1 MFNKPVGSLTTQDLE
16 ELLVSAPLESV
27 RLEFKSAAPGPDELV
42 KKLSGFANTF
52 GGYLIVG
59 AAENAGRLAALP
71 GIEPRPDYRQTITQQ
86 CASGIVPLIDVFV
99 SDPIPTPAD
108 DGKVCYVIFVPES
121 DRTPHF
127 VSGRKGAYVR
137 VDEHSH
143 RVADK
148 LATYDEILQLSN
160 RRQRLVDQRQA
171 LVGRARVRFS
181 QFSTTISPRED
192 GTPRAS
198 AMIGVIPRYPSK
210 QLVDHPSLLK
220 LAREVRVAWRSVG
233 FPQEYTPLSQHE
245 SALLPTEYE
254 RGQSLVEVNA
264 WGLVTSAWT
273 IEHSI
278 GQGSN
283 IVGIHLK
290 YLLGMVLVLL
300 EYAGRMHARMG
311 FEGPLQVVGALE
323 RIRGVPLY
331 GFHFNFPERISES
344 RFDDGVE
351 FSFEATTEDLLARRD
366 EIAGRVIQ
374 AILYALGWA
383 GPHQP
388 DEIAAHIDSLIRG
401 AYEYNFW
408 PIPNA
413 NQ

>member
-86 CASGIVPLIDVFV
+86 CASGIVPLIDVFI

-148 LATYDEILQLSN
+148 LATYEEILQLSN
-160 RRQRLVDQRQA
+160 RRQRLIEQRDS
-171 LVGRARVRFS
+171 LIRRASARFS
-181 QFSTTISPRED
+181 QFSTMNTPRED
-192 GTPRAS
+192 GKQRAS
-198 AMIGVIPRYPSK
+198 AMIAVVPRYPSK
-210 QLVDHPSLLK
+210 QLLDHPSLLK
-220 LAREVRVAWRSVG
+220 LAREVRVPWRSVE
-233 FPQEYTPLSQHE
+233 FPQERTPLSQHE

-254 RGQSLVEVNA
+254 GGRTLVEVNS
-264 WGLVTSAWT
+264 WGLVTSTWT
-273 IEHSI
+273 IEQEI
-278 GQGSN
+278 GYQST
-283 IVGIHLK
+283 IIGIHLR

-300 EYAGRMHARMG
+300 EYAKKIHSRMG
-311 FEGPLQVVGALE
+311 FEGPLRIVCSLD

-331 GFHFNFPERISES
+331 GFHYNFPNRISES
-344 RFDDGVE
+344 RFDDE
-351 FSFEATTEDLLARRD
+351 MIFSVDAGTDDLATRRD
-366 EIAGRVIQ
+366 TVAAQVVQ
-374 AILYALGWA
+374 SMLFALGWT

-388 DEIAAHIDSLIRG
+388 EEIEEHIAALLRG
-401 AYEYNFW
+401 AYEYNSW
-408 PIPNA
+408 PQPA
-413 NQ
+413 SS